1 MNKIHPKKIK
11 YWLGDFSANLFAT
24 LLARVLKGL
33 PPRAM
38 IFMARIL
45 GTMAFHL
52 VKRYRIRVLG
62 NLSLVFKE
70 EKDLEEIKK
79 LAKEVF
85 FNFSLTP
92 LETLYAYIHP
102 FEKFVLKIEIQ
113 GKENLQKALA
123 QKRGVI
129 GLGLHLGPFTLVGAR
144 LALEG
149 YPFNL
154 IINEGKFPKLWKR
167 LSDYQRKLG
176 QNPFPPK
183 PASVSVKKS
192 LNALRRNEILY
203 LVADEQQIQGG
214 LPVPFFGQ
222 TAFTPPGPAIFSLKT
237 GAPILPMFIV
247 REAGIPRTLV
257 IGSPVEIERTSNGK
271 KDTELLTAKFTR
283 VIEDIVRQY
292 PSQWPWLNRRWKLPY
307 QKGSLDMGEQEV

>member
-203 LVADEQQIQGG
+203 LVADEQQMQGG